1 MDPQDLPQNRPAQN
15 APLLN
20 DVAHAGLDYSKTP
33 YQKPQPTGMIPD
45 LQVPG
50 LLQMVRDPLGGDARE
65 WIPLSETVSFRP
77 VHFNVSQG
85 FYAHVMRV
93 TRGGVLSRHRH
104 TGGVHALVLK
114 GRWHYL
120 EHDWVAEEGSYA
132 FEPPGETHT
141 LVVPEDCTEM
151 ITFFIVHG
159 ALMYVDPQGKATGY
173 DDVFTRLEIA
183 SDHYEKIGLGRDYVK
198 RLVR

>member
-1 MDPQDLPQNRPAQN
+1 MDPKDLPQNRPAQV
-15 APLLN
+15 APMLN

-141 LVVPEDCTEM
+141 LVVPEDCQEM

-159 ALMYVDPQGKATGY
+159 ALMYVDPEGRATGY

-183 SDHYEKIGLGRDYVK
+183 ADYYEKIGLGRDYVNK
-198 RLVR
+198 LVR

>member
-1 MDPQDLPQNRPAQN
+1 
-15 APLLN
+15 
-20 DVAHAGLDYSKTP
+20 VAHRGLDYRKIP
-33 YQKPQPTGMIPD
+33 YSKPQPMGMIPD
-45 LQVPG
+45 LVVPG
-50 LLQMVRDPLGGDARE
+50 VLQAVREPQGSDPRL
-65 WIPLSETVSFRP
+65 WVPLSDTVSFRP
-77 VHFNVSQG
+77 LQFNVSQG
-85 FYAHVMRV
+85 FYVHVMRV

-141 LVVPEDCTEM
+141 LVVPDDCAEM
-151 ITFFIVHG
+151 ITLFIVHG
-159 ALMYVDPQGKATGY
+159 ALVYVDPEGAPTGY

-183 SDHYEKIGLGRDYVK
+183 SAHYEKVGLGRD
-198 RLVR
+198 RASSLVR

>member
-1 MDPQDLPQNRPAQN
+1 MNPNDLPRSVPA
-15 APLLN
+15 AALD
-20 DVAHAGLDYSKTP
+20 DVAHKDLDYSKVP
-33 YQKPQPTGMIPD
+33 YARPQPMGMIQD
-45 LQVPG
+45 LVLPG
-50 LLQMVRDPLGGDARE
+50 VLQAVRDLAGGDPRL
-65 WIPLSETVSFRP
+65 WVPISDTSSFRP

-93 TRGGVLSRHRH
+93 TKGGVLSRHRH

-141 LVVPEDCTEM
+141 LVVPDDCTEM

-183 SDHYEKIGLGRDYVK
+183 SDHYEKVGLGRDFAK
-198 RLVR
+198 SMVR

>member
-1 MDPQDLPQNRPAQN
+1 MNPKDLPQSIPV
-15 APLLN
+15 LN
-20 DVAHAGLDYSKTP
+20 DVAHADLDYSKIA

-45 LQVPG
+45 LVVPG
-50 LLQMVRDPLGGDARE
+50 LLQLVKDPMGGDTRE
-65 WIPLSETVSFRP
+65 WIPLSDTVSFRP

-120 EHDWVAEEGSYA
+120 ELDWVAEEGSYA

-141 LVVPEDCTEM
+141 LVVPEDCAEM
-151 ITFFIVHG
+151 ITFFIVGG

-183 SDHYEKIGLGRDYVK
+183 SNHYEKVGLGRDHAK
-198 RLVR
+198 KMIR

>member
-1 MDPQDLPQNRPAQN
+1 MDPKDLPQNNPV
-15 APLLN
+15 LN
-20 DVAHAGLDYSKTP
+20 DVAHADLDYSKVP
-33 YQKPQPTGMIPD
+33 YQKPQPMGMIPD
-45 LQVPG
+45 LVVPG
-50 LLQMVRDPLGGDARE
+50 LLQLVADPMGSESRE
-65 WIPLSETVSFRP
+65 WIPLTDTVSFRP
-77 VHFNVSQG
+77 FHFNVSQG

-120 EHDWVAEEGSYA
+120 EHDWIAEEGSYA

-159 ALMYVDPQGKATGY
+159 ALMYVDPQGRATGY

-183 SDHYEKIGLGRDYVK
+183 TSYYEKIGLGRDYVK
-198 RLVR
+198 KFIR

>member
-1 MDPQDLPQNRPAQN
+1 MNPTDLPKNIPVEA
-15 APLLN
+15 LN
-20 DVAHAGLDYSKTP
+20 DVAHKDLDYRKIP
-33 YQKPQPTGMIPD
+33 YAKPQPMGMIAD
-45 LQVPG
+45 LVVPG
-50 LLQMVRDPLGGDARE
+50 VMQAVLDPTGGDPRL
-65 WIPLSETVSFRP
+65 WVPLSDTVSLRP

-141 LVVPEDCTEM
+141 LVVPDDCAEM
-151 ITFFIVHG
+151 ITFFVIHG
-159 ALMYVDPQGKATGY
+159 ALLYVDPEGKATGY
-173 DDVFTRLEIA
+173 DDVFTRI
-183 SDHYEKIGLGRDYVK
+183 DKCRKHYIKIGLGEGFIDQFIR
-198 RLVR
+198 

>member
-1 MDPQDLPQNRPAQN
+1 MNPTDMPKNIPVEA
-15 APLLN
+15 LN
-20 DVAHAGLDYSKTP
+20 DVAHKDLDYRKIP
-33 YQKPQPTGMIPD
+33 YAKPQPMGMISD
-45 LQVPG
+45 LVVPG
-50 LLQMVRDPLGGDARE
+50 VMQAVLDPQGGDPRL
-65 WIPLSETVSFRP
+65 WVPLSDTVSLRP

-141 LVVPEDCTEM
+141 LVVDPDVDEM
-151 ITFFIVHG
+151 ITMFQVNG
-159 ALMYVDPQGKATGY
+159 AMIYVDPDGRCTGF
-173 DDVFTRLEIA
+173 DDVFTRI
-183 SDHYEKIGLGRDYVK
+183 DKCRRHYAAVGLGEGYIDQFIR
-198 RLVR
+198 

>member
-1 MDPQDLPQNRPAQN
+1 MNPKDLPQASPI
-15 APLLN
+15 LN
-20 DVAHAGLDYSKTP
+20 DVAHAHLDYSKIP
-33 YQKPQPTGMIPD
+33 YQKPQPFGMIPD
-45 LQVPG
+45 LVVPG
-50 LLQMVRDPLGGDARE
+50 LLQMVADPMGGDPRE
-65 WIPLSETVSFRP
+65 WIPLSDTVSFRP

-141 LVVPEDCTEM
+141 LVVPEDCAEM
-151 ITFFIVHG
+151 ITFLSS
-159 ALMYVDPQGKATGY
+159 AARSCTWTRKAGPPATTTCSRAWRSPATITKKSAWAAT
-173 DDVFTRLEIA
+173 TR
-183 SDHYEKIGLGRDYVK
+183 KK
-198 RLVR
+198 